1 MKITQ
6 FANPELLWLLV
17 LLLPMAALYVWRVRR
32 GGSAL
37 RISSVV
43 PLEGVSRGVRY
54 WARHLPFVL
63 RCTAVALLVVALAR
77 PQNSEKGKLHDHR
90 RYRYRA
96 GDGRIDQH
104 AGPRL

>member
-43 PLEGVSRGVRY
+43 PRECPEG
-54 WARHLPFVL
+54 
-63 RCTAVALLVVALAR
+63 
-77 PQNSEKGKLHDHR
+77 
-90 RYRYRA
+90 
-96 GDGRIDQH
+96 
-104 AGPRL
+104 